1 LYKLNE
7 RIITM
12 SCIKCSINYEIIDY
26 FMGCPSCFNKGE
38 PSSVS
43 FKYRDF
49 MIEQNEVGLKR
60 YANMLPFRDFPTIG
74 EGNTPTVQMKNLCKE
89 LGLKDLWIKNEGQNP
104 TGSHKDRMSPLI
116 IARAKSIGMESIAVA
131 SSGNAGASIATYAA
145 AGNVE
150 CIVLTT
156 KSMNPIWKQAIE
168 KTGAAIVYM
177 KEAMERW
184 ELMKKNVERG
194 LWYPATNFINPPVGS
209 NPFGV
214 QGFKTIAYE
223 IIEDSEEMPNII
235 IVPCSR
241 GDLLWGIWEGFK
253 EAFEAGIIN
262 SLPRL
267 IAVEPFP
274 RLKKVLEGQP
284 HVDSFIGDSTY
295 TPSVGGTT
303 VTYQALAAI
312 QGSNGEVVVIPS
324 QQAETEQK
332 HLGKHG
338 IYAERSSSLVL
349 GALKY
354 LIKKQAIQKEDKVL
368 LLISSNGY
376 KELF

>member
-1 LYKLNE
+1 
-7 RIITM
+7 
-12 SCIKCSINYEIIDY
+12 
-26 FMGCPSCFNKGE
+26 
-38 PSSVS
+38 
-43 FKYRDF
+43 
-49 MIEQNEVGLKR
+49 
-60 YANMLPFRDFPTIG
+60 MLPYKDFPTIG
-74 EGNTPTVQMKNLCKE
+74 EGNTPMIQVKNLCEE
-89 LGLKDLWIKNEGQNP
+89 LGLKNLWIKNEGQNP

-116 IARAKSIGMESIAVA
+116 IARAKSIGMESVAVA
-131 SSGNAGASIATYAA
+131 SSGNAGASIAAYAA
-145 AGNVE
+145 AGDVE

-156 KSMNPIWKQAIE
+156 ESMNPIWKQAIE
-168 KTGAAIVYM
+168 KTGATIVYT
-177 KEAMERW
+177 KEAMKRW
-184 ELMKKNVERG
+184 ELMKGNVENG
-194 LWYPATNFINPPVGS
+194 IWYPATNFINPPVGS

-214 QGFKTIAYE
+214 QGYKTIAYE
-223 IIEDSEEMPNII
+223 IIEDSEEIPNII

-253 EAFEAGIIN
+253 EVFDAGMIH

-284 HVDSFIGDSTY
+284 YVDSFIGDSTY
-295 TPSVGGTT
+295 TPSVGGIT
-303 VTYQALAAI
+303 VTYQALKAI
-312 QGSNGEVVVIPS
+312 QESNGEVVVIPS
-324 QQAETEQK
+324 HQAETEQK

-338 IYAERSSSLVL
+338 IYAERSSSLVV

-354 LIKKQAIQKEDKVL
+354 LIKKQAIQEEDKIL